1 LVHFSSLRTRAQ
13 SFLRAASALG
23 GVARETISV
32 LREQGLGYRYTDFL
46 RDYREHLGVPDKL
59 RRIKFTRNDYI
70 LSSNVHSE
78 IPQFMTFNFKY
89 DVTFRVRSL
98 STGEEKYITTS
109 VGNDLSMNK
118 SSIFSEAEMS
128 LEDSFAESGLVIL
141 DERVSGAWHQMGESY

>member
-1 LVHFSSLRTRAQ
+1 
-13 SFLRAASALG
+13 
-23 GVARETISV
+23 
-32 LREQGLGYRYTDFL
+32 
-46 RDYREHLGVPDKL
+46 
-59 RRIKFTRNDYI
+59 
-70 LSSNVHSE
+70 
-78 IPQFMTFNFKY
+78 MTFNFKY